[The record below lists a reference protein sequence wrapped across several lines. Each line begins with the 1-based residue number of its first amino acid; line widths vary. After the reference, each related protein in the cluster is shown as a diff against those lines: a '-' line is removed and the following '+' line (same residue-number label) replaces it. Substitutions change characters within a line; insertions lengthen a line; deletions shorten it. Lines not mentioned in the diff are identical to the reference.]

1 MPFNFEQIEG
11 FPASIKSKEELVDI
25 VSRVISQLSVQ
36 HAAVNYELVDYITY
50 APNLPTKLYNDTRVN
65 EGEFSFH
72 RLPNR
77 LTSSFAAKFSNGLAS
92 FRFDSLFDYGNE
104 LQDIQAVNI
113 VNRHY
118 QDLMRIVQPQLQ
130 ETNRKRKEHG
140 DLTYPYMIPRWIP
153 NGVQT

>member
-1 MPFNFEQIEG
+1 MNNLVPRSLQALAI
-11 FPASIKSKEELVDI
+11 SKRDVK
-25 VSRVISQLSVQ
+25 
-36 HAAVNYELVDYITY
+36 
-50 APNLPTKLYNDTRVN
+50 TKLEYDLWY
-65 EGEFSFH
+65 FQ
-72 RLPNR
+72 
-77 LTSSFAAKFSNGLAS
+77 FAAKFSNGLAS

-130 ETNRKRKEHG
+130 ETNQKRKEHG